1 MKVYNTFSEE
11 IKSRIGELLALFI
24 LLSSKELIME
34 LKNKIAVV
42 TGVSKGVGLEVVK
55 QLLEKGTI
63 VAGWGR
69 TAPEL
74 KHENFHFFACDVAEE
89 DQVEKAYAST
99 VEKLGS
105 DIRILVNNAG
115 FGVAGKFE
123 EMSSED
129 WKSMFDTNVHGIFYV
144 SKRLVPS
151 MKAADEGHILNVASI
166 AGLNGVANFA
176 GYVGT
181 KHAVKGISHSMYME
195 LRDFGIK
202 VSTIYPGSIQTN
214 FFDNIE
220 GTKVNEN
227 MMRPEDVAQTIV
239 QTLETHPNYFV
250 ADVECRPLRPKGKK

>member
-1 MKVYNTFSEE
+1 MQLN
-11 IKSRIGELLALFI
+11 
-24 LLSSKELIME
+24 
-34 LKNKIAVV
+34 NQIAVV
-42 TGVSKGVGLEVVK
+42 TGVSKGIGLEVVK
-55 QLLEKGTI
+55 LLIEKGAV

-69 TAPEL
+69 NSPDFQ
-74 KHENFHFFACDVAEE
+74 HENFHFFSCDVSQE
-89 DQVEKAYAST
+89 DSVESAFQQTTA
-99 VEKLGS
+99 KLGA

-123 EMSSED
+123 EMSSQD

-144 SKRLVPS
+144 SKRLVPA
-151 MKAADEGHILNVASI
+151 MKAADEGHILNIASI

-181 KHAVKGISHSMYME
+181 KHAVRGISHSMYME

-202 VSTIYPGSIQTN
+202 VSTIYPGSTQTN
-214 FFDNIE
+214 FFDEIE
-220 GTKVNEN
+220 GGNANEN
-227 MMRPEDVAQTIV
+227 MMRPQDVALTIV